1 MRQIVLDT
9 ETTGLEVSQGHRILE
24 LAAVEIVNRRP
35 SGKTFHRYINP
46 GRDIDPGAV
55 EVHGLTLEFLQDKP
69 RFREVALEFLDFVRD
84 AELIIHNAPFD
95 VGFLDCELGLLD
107 LPGIARHCTPITDTL
122 RMARDLHPGKR
133 NGLDALCERYAVD
146 NSARTLHGALLD
158 AQLLAEVYLAM
169 TRGQETLIID
179 LAPAGRTLV
188 DASFDL
194 STLRLPVVQASEAE
208 LQAHARQLVEIQKV
222 SKGACVWLQL
232 EAPAAELQV
241 ASA

>member
-9 ETTGLEVSQGHRILE
+9 ETTGLEVSQGHRIIE

-35 SGKTFHRYINP
+35 SGKTFHRYVNP
-46 GRDIDPGAV
+46 GRDVDFGAV

-69 RFREVALEFLDFVRD
+69 KFRDVAHEFLDFVRE

-95 VGFLDCELGLLD
+95 VAFIDFELGLLD
-107 LPGIARHCTPITDTL
+107 LPGIGQCCSPITDTL
-122 RMARDLHPGKR
+122 RMARELHPGKR

-179 LAPAGRTLV
+179 LAPAGPALV

-194 STLRLPVVQASEAE
+194 STLSLLVVQASEAE
-208 LQAHARQLVEIQKV
+208 LEAHNRQLADIQKA
-222 SKGACVWLQL
+222 SKGACVWLHV
-232 EAPAAELQV
+232 EAPVEVAA
-241 ASA
+241 

>member
-9 ETTGLEVSQGHRILE
+9 ETTGLDPALGHRIIE
-24 LAAVEIVNRRP
+24 LGGVELVNRRP
-35 SGKTFHRYINP
+35 TGNHFHRYLNP
-46 GRDIDPGAV
+46 DRDIEDGALQ
-55 EVHGLTLEFLQDKP
+55 VHGLTAEFLRDKP
-69 RFREVALEFLDFVRD
+69 KFADIADEFLRYVDG

-194 STLRLPVVQASEAE
+194 STLRLTVVQASEAE
-208 LQAHARQLVEIQKV
+208 LQAHARQLVQIQKV

-232 EAPAAELQV
+232 EAPAAELQA